1 MLQVTVRD
9 RFALGMRRQP
19 PLAAADQLLNLVV
32 VDEIM
37 LVVVEYR
44 DEHVKMRQQVAQAA
58 FATKRHREVA
68 AGPPLCIGFVPN
80 VSLSLYRIPERFEP
94 PAQKQFSA

>member
-19 PLAAADQLLNLVV
+19 PLATADQLLNLVV
-32 VDEIM
+32 ADEIM

-44 DEHVKMRQQVAQAA
+44 DEHLKMRQQVAQAA

-68 AGPPLCIGFVPN
+68 AGPPLWTRFVQELGPCP
-80 VSLSLYRIPERFEP
+80 YRKPERLRKCAP
-94 PAQKQFSA
+94 TQC

>member
-1 MLQVTVRD
+1 M
-9 RFALGMRRQP
+9 RQP
-19 PLAAADQLLNLVV
+19 PLATADQLLNLVV
-32 VDEIM
+32 ADEIM

-68 AGPPLCIGFVPN
+68 A
-80 VSLSLYRIPERFEP
+80 SWKKRIH
-94 PAQKQFSA
+94 